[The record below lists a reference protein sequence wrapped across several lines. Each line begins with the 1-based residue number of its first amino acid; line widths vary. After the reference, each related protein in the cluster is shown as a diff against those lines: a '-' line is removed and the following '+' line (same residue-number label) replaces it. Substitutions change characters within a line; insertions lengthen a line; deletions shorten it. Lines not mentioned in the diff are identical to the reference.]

1 MIKVRL
7 SLKKRHCRQVEL
19 TRTLLAWP
27 NAETRWMAWWGWWA
41 GARSRP
47 SPRWAAATSGRR
59 CSNFF
64 AGKKN
69 RSFFSSFQK
78 FLPSRLKNN
87 FSFSINSCFTRTLQF
102 FSGSDIVGLRSSSAG
117 NLFCFDREPDGP
129 MCVFYIS
136 VLQKWLF
143 RGNSGN
149 KTSSKVIQAQNYP
162 NISQM

>member
-1 MIKVRL
+1 MVTLGIQPFNDQ
-7 SLKKRHCRQVEL
+7 SQVKSEKEAL
-19 TRTLLAWP
+19 QTSRADAHLVGMAECGNTLDGL
-27 NAETRWMAWWGWWA
+27 MGVM
-41 GARSRP
+41 S
-47 SPRWAAATSGRR
+47 R
-59 CSNFF
+59 CSVQAVSKVGGCNLRTSMFKLF
-64 AGKKN
+64 CWKKN

-136 VLQKWLF
+136 VLQK
-143 RGNSGN
+143 
-149 KTSSKVIQAQNYP
+149 
-162 NISQM
+162 

>member
-1 MIKVRL
+1 MRKHVGWLDGGDEQVLGPGRL
-7 SLKKRHCRQVEL
+7 QGGRLQPPDVDVQTFLLKK
-19 TRTLLAWP
+19 
-27 NAETRWMAWWGWWA
+27 
-41 GARSRP
+41 
-47 SPRWAAATSGRR
+47 
-59 CSNFF
+59 
-64 AGKKN
+64 KI

-136 VLQKWLF
+136 VLQK
-143 RGNSGN
+143 
-149 KTSSKVIQAQNYP
+149 
-162 NISQM
+162 